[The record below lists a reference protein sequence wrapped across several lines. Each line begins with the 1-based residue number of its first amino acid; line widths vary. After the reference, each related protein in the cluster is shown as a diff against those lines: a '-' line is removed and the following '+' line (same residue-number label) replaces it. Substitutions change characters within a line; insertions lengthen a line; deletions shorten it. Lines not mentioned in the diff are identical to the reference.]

1 MVEFFQQLINGVS
14 LGSVYA
20 LLALGVTLVWGVLDV
35 LNFAHAQFMTWG
47 TFATVLF
54 LNRGYPVVPS
64 MLFGMATAAVLAM
77 VVEEVV
83 VSPLRRRS
91 DDLFAPVVATIGVGF
106 ILQTVLK
113 IRTDGELKPV
123 PRAGFPTGTI
133 AVGQLT
139 IPKLQILV
147 LATTIVLMVV
157 LGVWLARTRSG
168 RELRSVA
175 YSREISELL
184 GINARRAFL
193 TAFAVS
199 GALAAI
205 AGTFVGVQ
213 TSLVSYSSGD
223 PLLLVIFAAIVIGGM
238 GSIPGAVLGGLVL
251 GVSQTMASAY
261 VSTELAQGAAFLLML
276 IVLLVRPTGLIPQK
290 AGARA

>member
-35 LNFAHAQFMTWG
+35 LNFAHGQFMTWG

-54 LNRGYPVVPS
+54 LNRGYSVVLS
-64 MLFGMATAAVLAM
+64 IVLGMATAALLAII
-77 VVEEVV
+77 VEEVV

-91 DDLFAPVVATIGVGF
+91 SDLFAPVVATIGVGF

-113 IRTDGELKPV
+113 IRTDGELRPV
-123 PRAGFPTGTI
+123 PRTGFPSGTI
-133 AVGQLT
+133 AVGDLT

-147 LATTIVLMVV
+147 LITTVVLMLV
-157 LGVWLARTRSG
+157 LGFWLNRSRSG
-168 RELRSVA
+168 RELRAVA
-175 YSREISELL
+175 FSREISELL
-184 GINARRAFL
+184 GINARAAFM

-205 AGTFVGVQ
+205 AGTFVAVQ

-223 PLLLVIFAAIVIGGM
+223 PLLL
-238 GSIPGAVLGGLVL
+238 
-251 GVSQTMASAY
+251 
-261 VSTELAQGAAFLLML
+261 
-276 IVLLVRPTGLIPQK
+276 
-290 AGARA
+290 

>member
-1 MVEFFQQLINGVS
+1 M
-14 LGSVYA
+14 
-20 LLALGVTLVWGVLDV
+20 
-35 LNFAHAQFMTWG
+35 
-47 TFATVLF
+47 
-54 LNRGYPVVPS
+54 
-64 MLFGMATAAVLAM
+64 
-77 VVEEVV
+77 
-83 VSPLRRRS
+83 
-91 DDLFAPVVATIGVGF
+91 
-106 ILQTVLK
+106 
-113 IRTDGELKPV
+113 
-123 PRAGFPTGTI
+123 
-133 AVGQLT
+133 
-139 IPKLQILV
+139 
-147 LATTIVLMVV
+147 
-157 LGVWLARTRSG
+157 
-168 RELRSVA
+168 
-175 YSREISELL
+175 
-184 GINARRAFL
+184 
-193 TAFAVS
+193 S

>member
-157 LGVWLARTRSG
+157 LGVWLARTR
-168 RELRSVA
+168 
-175 YSREISELL
+175 
-184 GINARRAFL
+184 
-193 TAFAVS
+193 
-199 GALAAI
+199 
-205 AGTFVGVQ
+205 Q
-213 TSLVSYSSGD
+213 
-223 PLLLVIFAAIVIGGM
+223 
-238 GSIPGAVLGGLVL
+238 
-251 GVSQTMASAY
+251 
-261 VSTELAQGAAFLLML
+261 
-276 IVLLVRPTGLIPQK
+276 RP
-290 AGARA
+290 